1 MLKIVKA
8 NPEDDKILTEITKK
22 SKAHW
27 GYSDEQM
34 EEWSQDLTISKD
46 YIKKSEVYKLSLNDK
61 IIAYYSYFNVNENTV
76 KLDNL
81 FVVPEE
87 MGIGYGKML
96 MNDCI
101 NKTKK
106 EKTAKIILEAD
117 PNAEKFYEG
126 FGFLKIS
133 QIETSI
139 KNRFLPVMEL
149 KL

>member
-1 MLKIVKA
+1 MLKIIKA
-8 NPEDDKILTEITKK
+8 NPDDDKILTEITKK

-34 EEWSQDLTISKD
+34 EKWSQDLMISKD

-87 MGIGYGKML
+87 MGKGYGKML

-106 EKTAKIILEAD
+106 EKTAKIILDAD

>member
-1 MLKIVKA
+1 MRK
-8 NPEDDKILTEITKK
+8 
-22 SKAHW
+22 
-27 GYSDEQM
+27 
-34 EEWSQDLTISKD
+34 
-46 YIKKSEVYKLSLNDK
+46 
-61 IIAYYSYFNVNENTV
+61 
-76 KLDNL
+76 
-81 FVVPEE
+81 
-87 MGIGYGKML
+87 GYGKML

-106 EKTAKIILEAD
+106 KKTAKIILEAD

-126 FGFLKIS
+126 FGFLKIN